1 MPKEISI
8 GKQNFEYLIKNNCFY
23 VDKTSFI
30 KEWWESCD
38 DVTLITR
45 PRRFGKT
52 LNMDMLNCF
61 FSVKYKNRQ
70 DLFENLDIWKWEKY
84 QTIQGTYPVIFLSFA
99 DVKADNIEDAK
110 QQIKAAIALLYEENR
125 KLLHDIELSDNERKY
140 YDRITMYMSDI
151 EATNALKA
159 LCVYFKRYY
168 GVNTI
173 IMLDEYDTPLQEAY
187 IHGYWNEF
195 TSFIRSLFNSTFKTN
210 PYLERAIMTGITR
223 VSKESIFSDLNN
235 LNVVT
240 ATSVEYMT
248 SFGFTE
254 QEVFS
259 AMDTFGLSDEKE
271 KVKLWY
277 DGFVFGDCRDIYNP
291 WSITNFLD
299 KKCIKPYWASTS
311 SNGLINKLL
320 QTASSD
326 IKSKMERLMNS
337 EEIVVNFDEQIVF
350 EQLDYD
356 ENAIWSLLT
365 ASGYLR
371 VESVEYKG
379 NLMEAWYHLKVT
391 NLETQ
396 GMFAGMFRGWFS
408 VRNSEYNAFVKA
420 LLNNN
425 LKEMNIYMNE
435 VALATFSNFDTGMH
449 PSEKTQPERFYHG
462 FVLGLLV
469 ELRERYVVSSNRES
483 GYGRYDVMLIP
494 RNKTDNAYVFE
505 FKVHEPS
512 EESTLNDTMVS
523 ALKQIRDKKY
533 DEELYEMG
541 INNNIYHYGFAFEG
555 KKVLIGTNKH
565 CL

>member
-99 DVKADNIEDAK
+99 DVKADNLEDAK

-168 GVNTI
+168 GMNTI

-259 AMDTFGLSDEKE
+259 AMDIFGLSDEKE
-271 KVKLWY
+271 KVKQWY

-326 IKSKMERLMNS
+326 IKSKMERLMNG

-435 VALATFSNFDTGMH
+435 VALATFSNFDTGTH

-512 EESTLNDTMVS
+512 EESTLNDTMTS

-541 INNNIYHYGFAFEG
+541 ISNNIYHYGFAFEG
-555 KKVLIGTNKH
+555 KKVLIGTK
-565 CL
+565 